1 VKVFGLNKYST
12 KENAMKLVL
21 ALMLAVTTSLS
32 FAAEEKNVKVDGKT
46 YEVRVPKSAKID
58 CKDAKN
64 ADKTECK
71 KQPKEMPK
79 IEKPVVKAPK
89 EEPKKK

>member
-1 VKVFGLNKYST
+1 
-12 KENAMKLVL
+12 MKLITALVL
-21 ALMLAVTTSLS
+21 STAVT
-32 FAAEEKNVKVDGKT
+32 FAVAGEEKNVKVEGKT

-64 ADKTECK
+64 VDKTECK

-79 IEKPVVKAPK
+79 IEKPVVQAPK
-89 EEPKKK
+89 DEPKKK

>member
-1 VKVFGLNKYST
+1 
-12 KENAMKLVL
+12 MKLVL
-21 ALMLAVTTSLS
+21 ALMLAVTTSFSL
-32 FAAEEKNVKVDGKT
+32 AAEEKNVKVDGKT

-89 EEPKKK
+89 DEPKKK

>member
-1 VKVFGLNKYST
+1 
-12 KENAMKLVL
+12 MKLITALIL
-21 ALMLAVTTSLS
+21 ATAMSVAV
-32 FAAEEKNVKVDGKT
+32 AGEEKNVKVDGKT

-79 IEKPVVKAPK
+79 IEKPVVQAPK
-89 EEPKKK
+89 DEPKKK

>member
-1 VKVFGLNKYST
+1 
-12 KENAMKLVL
+12 MKLIAALIL
-21 ALMLAVTTSLS
+21 ATATTFAV
-32 FAAEEKNVKVDGKT
+32 AAEEKNVKVDGKT

-64 ADKTECK
+64 SDKTECK

-79 IEKPVVKAPK
+79 IEKPVVQAPK
-89 EEPKKK
+89 DEPKKK

>member
-1 VKVFGLNKYST
+1 
-12 KENAMKLVL
+12 MKLITALVL
-21 ALMLAVTTSLS
+21 STAVT
-32 FAAEEKNVKVDGKT
+32 FAVAGEEKNVKVEGKT

-64 ADKTECK
+64 ADKTEGK

-79 IEKPVVKAPK
+79 IEKPVVQAPK
-89 EEPKKK
+89 DEPKKK

>member
-1 VKVFGLNKYST
+1 
-12 KENAMKLVL
+12 MKLIAALIL
-21 ALMLAVTTSLS
+21 ATATTFAV
-32 FAAEEKNVKVDGKT
+32 AAEEKNVKVDGKT

-89 EEPKKK
+89 DEPKKK

>member
-1 VKVFGLNKYST
+1 
-12 KENAMKLVL
+12 MKLVL
-21 ALMLAVTTSLS
+21 ALMLAVTSTW
-32 FAAEEKNVKVDGKT
+32 AVAEDKNVKADGKT
-46 YEVRVPKSAKID
+46 YEVRQPKSAKID

-79 IEKPVVKAPK
+79 IEKPVVQPPK
-89 EEPKKK
+89 DEPKKK

>member
-1 VKVFGLNKYST
+1 
-12 KENAMKLVL
+12 MKLITALVL
-21 ALMLAVTTSLS
+21 STAVT
-32 FAAEEKNVKVDGKT
+32 FAVAGEEKNVKVEGKT

-58 CKDAKN
+58 CKEAKN

-79 IEKPVVKAPK
+79 IEKPVVQAPK
-89 EEPKKK
+89 DEPKKK